1 MGGEHTYDKYYR
13 GARNN
18 RGGAVEAPDYNAG
31 DGAGDRGAGI
41 DMPYEYVRLLPR
53 EHIAQDSAADT
64 GYDSDK

>member
-1 MGGEHTYDKYYR
+1 MTNIIAAPEIT
-13 GARNN
+13 A
-18 RGGAVEAPDYNAG
+18 AVLLKRQIIMQATAPAIG
-31 DGAGDRGAGI
+31 GAGI